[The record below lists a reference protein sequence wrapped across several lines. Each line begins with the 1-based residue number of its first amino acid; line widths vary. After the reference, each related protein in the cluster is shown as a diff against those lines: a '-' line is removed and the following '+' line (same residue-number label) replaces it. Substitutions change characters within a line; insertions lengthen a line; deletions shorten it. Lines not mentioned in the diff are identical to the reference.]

1 MAFASPQENLRA
13 LGLQPGMDVADLG
26 AGPGHYALAAG
37 KIVGEAG
44 HVCAVEIQKD
54 LVEKV
59 KTEADEAGLSH
70 IDVVWSDLEKAE
82 GSTLKDESVDA
93 VILSNTLFQISDKK
107 TIMSEAY
114 RILRPQGKLL
124 VIDWSDSHGGLGPP
138 EDHLVDRQTV
148 TKLAKSAGF
157 IVSSDVSVGPHHWR
171 VIFQKS

>member
-1 MAFASPQENLRA
+1 MAFASPQDNLRE

-54 LVEKV
+54 LVAKV
-59 KTEADEAGLSH
+59 KTEADESGLSH
-70 IDVVWSDLEKAE
+70 VDVIWSDLEKPE

-93 VILSNTLFQISDKK
+93 VILSNILFQISDKE
-107 TIMSEAY
+107 TVISEAY

-124 VIDWSDSHGGLGPP
+124 VIDWSDSHDGLGPP
-138 EDHLVDRQTV
+138 EDHLVDSQSV
-148 TKLAKSAGF
+148 TELSKSIGF
-157 IVSSDVSVGPHHWR
+157 IVSSDVSVGPHHWG